1 MGRSETCRPVPRTLG
16 MHLPNTAS
24 IVAGFATL
32 RANPL
37 RTTLSTLGVVIGAAA
52 LVAVLALGDGMERF
66 VREQIARSTDV
77 QSILVASKTSVT
89 IDGQTFPVDD
99 YPVFT
104 PADAEAIVAASP
116 GAEQATLTMS
126 GRSAITGSAG
136 SIEEVGIAATLP
148 SLATQVGF
156 EFAAGRYFTSAEA
169 DGNSPVV
176 VLSST
181 LARRLTGRRPEDAV
195 GATVRIRE
203 RERTIVGV
211 LVAADGEQLGAA
223 YIPIQGVVDA
233 LAPTPRPRAPT
244 MVLRARTIEDVTPV
258 QLAAERWL
266 EERFGDWKRVA
277 LVETNRKQLEDV
289 EQGMILFRLFMG
301 AITGIS
307 LIVGG
312 IGIMNVLLAS
322 VTERTREIGVR
333 KAVGASRRDILIQ
346 FLAESVTISGLGS
359 ALGAGLGLGGAFAVT
374 AVMRQQ
380 TKADIYAAITW
391 GTVLVC
397 AVAALTVGL
406 AFGLYP
412 ALRASR
418 LSPIDAIR
426 HE

>member
-1 MGRSETCRPVPRTLG
+1 MPRP
-16 MHLPNTAS
+16 NSAS
-24 IVAGFATL
+24 ILAGFATL

-77 QSILVASKTSVT
+77 QSILVAAKTSVT
-89 IDGQTFPVDD
+89 IDGQTFPVDS

-104 PADAEAIVAASP
+104 PADAAAIVAAIP
-116 GAEQATLTMS
+116 GADQATLTVS
-126 GRSAITGSAG
+126 GRSAIAG
-136 SIEEVGIAATLP
+136 GGGRLEEVGIAATLP
-148 SLATQVGF
+148 SLAGQVGLA
-156 EFAAGRYFTSAEA
+156 FAAGRYFTPEEA
-169 DGNSPVV
+169 GANAPVI
-176 VLSST
+176 VLSHT
-181 LARRLTGRRPEDAV
+181 LARRLTGRRAEAAV
-195 GATVRIRE
+195 GDTVRIRE
-203 RERTIVGV
+203 RTWTIVGV
-211 LVAADGEQLGAA
+211 LAPIEGEQVGAA
-223 YIPIQGVVDA
+223 YIPIEGVPDA

-244 MVLRARTIEDVTPV
+244 LVLRARSIEDVTPV
-258 QLAAERWL
+258 QQGAERWL
-266 EERFGDWKRVA
+266 AARYGEWQRVA
-277 LVETNRKQLEDV
+277 RVESNRKQLEDV

-301 AITGIS
+301 AIPGLS

-333 KAVGASRRDILIQ
+333 KAVGASRGDILVQ

-359 ALGAGLGLGGAFAVT
+359 ALGAALGLGGAFGVT
-374 AVMRQQ
+374 ALMRQQ
-380 TKADIYAAITW
+380 TEAQIYAAFTW

-397 AVAALTVGL
+397 AVAALVVGL
-406 AFGLYP
+406 SFGLYP

>member
-1 MGRSETCRPVPRTLG
+1 
-16 MHLPNTAS
+16 MHPPNTAS

-37 RTTLSTLGVVIGAAA
+37 RTALSTLGVVIGAAA
-52 LVAVLALGDGMERF
+52 LVAVLALGDGMEQF

-77 QSILVASKTSVT
+77 QSILVAARTSVT
-89 IDGQTFPVDD
+89 IDGQTFPVDS
-99 YPVFT
+99 YPIFT
-104 PADAEAIVAASP
+104 PADADAIVAASP
-116 GAEQATLTMS
+116 GAEQATLTVG
-126 GRSAITGSAG
+126 GRSAISGTAG
-136 SIEEVGIAATLP
+136 RIEEVGVAASSP
-148 SLATQVGF
+148 SLASQVGLKF
-156 EFAAGRYFTSAEA
+156 VAGRYFTPAEA
-169 DGNSPVV
+169 DSNSPVV
-176 VLSST
+176 VVSST
-181 LARRLTGRRPEDAV
+181 LARRLTGRRPEEAV
-195 GATVRIRE
+195 GVMVQVRKRDRRI
-203 RERTIVGV
+203 IGV
-211 LVAADGEQLGAA
+211 LAAVEGEQLGAA
-223 YIPIQGVVDA
+223 YVPIQGVGDA

-244 MVLRARTIEDVTPV
+244 LVLRARTIEDVTPV
-258 QLAAERWL
+258 QQAAERWL
-266 EERFGDWKRVA
+266 AQRFGDWKKVA
-277 LVETNRKQLEDV
+277 LVETNRGQLEQV
-289 EQGMILFRLFMG
+289 EEGMILFRLFMG

-346 FLAESVTISGLGS
+346 FLAESVTIAGLGS

-374 AVMRQQ
+374 AVMRHQ
-380 TKADIYAAITW
+380 TKADIYAAFTW

-418 LSPIDAIR
+418 LSPIEAIR

>member
-1 MGRSETCRPVPRTLG
+1 MPRP
-16 MHLPNTAS
+16 NSAS
-24 IVAGFATL
+24 ILAGFATL

-77 QSILVASKTSVT
+77 QSILVAAKTSVT
-89 IDGQTFPVDD
+89 IDGQTFPVDS

-104 PADAEAIVAASP
+104 PADAAAIVAAIP
-116 GAEQATLTMS
+116 GADQATLTVS
-126 GRSAITGSAG
+126 GRSAIAG
-136 SIEEVGIAATLP
+136 GGGRLEEVGIAATLP
-148 SLATQVGF
+148 SLAGQVGLA
-156 EFAAGRYFTSAEA
+156 FAAGRYFTPEEA
-169 DGNSPVV
+169 AANAPVI
-176 VLSST
+176 VLSHT
-181 LARRLTGRRPEDAV
+181 LARRLTGRRAEAAV
-195 GATVRIRE
+195 GDTVRIRE
-203 RERTIVGV
+203 RTWTIVGV
-211 LVAADGEQLGAA
+211 LAPIEGEQVGAA
-223 YIPIQGVVDA
+223 YIPIEGVPDA

-244 MVLRARTIEDVTPV
+244 LVLRARSIEDVTPV
-258 QLAAERWL
+258 QQGAERWL
-266 EERFGDWKRVA
+266 AARYGEWQRVA
-277 LVETNRKQLEDV
+277 RVESNRKQLEDV

-333 KAVGASRRDILIQ
+333 KAVGASRGDILVQ

-359 ALGAGLGLGGAFAVT
+359 ALGAALGLGGAFGVT
-374 AVMRQQ
+374 ALMRQQ
-380 TKADIYAAITW
+380 TEAQIYAAFTW

-397 AVAALTVGL
+397 AVAALVVGL
-406 AFGLYP
+406 SFGLYP

>member
-1 MGRSETCRPVPRTLG
+1 MPRP
-16 MHLPNTAS
+16 NSAS
-24 IVAGFATL
+24 ILAGFATL

-77 QSILVASKTSVT
+77 QSILVAAKTSVT
-89 IDGQTFPVDD
+89 IDGQTFPVDS

-104 PADAEAIVAASP
+104 PADAAAIVAAIP
-116 GAEQATLTMS
+116 GADQATLTVS
-126 GRSAITGSAG
+126 GRSAIAG
-136 SIEEVGIAATLP
+136 GGGRLEEVGIAATLP
-148 SLATQVGF
+148 SLAGQVGLA
-156 EFAAGRYFTSAEA
+156 FAAGRYFTPEEA
-169 DGNSPVV
+169 GANAPVI
-176 VLSST
+176 VLSHT
-181 LARRLTGRRPEDAV
+181 LARRLTGRRAEAAV
-195 GATVRIRE
+195 GDTVRIRE
-203 RERTIVGV
+203 RTWTIVGV
-211 LVAADGEQLGAA
+211 LAPIEGEQVGAA
-223 YIPIQGVVDA
+223 YIPIEGVPDA

-244 MVLRARTIEDVTPV
+244 LVLRARSIEDVTPV
-258 QLAAERWL
+258 QQGAERWL
-266 EERFGDWKRVA
+266 AARYGEWQRVA
-277 LVETNRKQLEDV
+277 RVESNRKQLEDV

-333 KAVGASRRDILIQ
+333 KAVGASRGDILVQ

-359 ALGAGLGLGGAFAVT
+359 ALGAALGLGGAFGVT
-374 AVMRQQ
+374 ALMRQQ
-380 TKADIYAAITW
+380 TEAQIYAAFTW

-397 AVAALTVGL
+397 AVAALVVGL
-406 AFGLYP
+406 SFGLYP

>member
-1 MGRSETCRPVPRTLG
+1 MPRP
-16 MHLPNTAS
+16 NSAS
-24 IVAGFATL
+24 ILAGFATL

-77 QSILVASKTSVT
+77 QSILVAAKTSVT
-89 IDGQTFPVDD
+89 IDGQTFPVDS

-104 PADAEAIVAASP
+104 PADAAAIVAAIP
-116 GAEQATLTMS
+116 GADQATLTVS
-126 GRSAITGSAG
+126 GRSASAG
-136 SIEEVGIAATLP
+136 GGGRLEEVGIAATLP
-148 SLATQVGF
+148 SLAGQVGLA
-156 EFAAGRYFTSAEA
+156 FAAGRYFTPEEA
-169 DGNSPVV
+169 GATAPVL
-176 VLSST
+176 VLSHT
-181 LARRLTGRRPEDAV
+181 LARRLTGRRAEAAV
-195 GATVRIRE
+195 GDTVRIRE
-203 RERTIVGV
+203 RTWTIVGV
-211 LVAADGEQLGAA
+211 LAPIEGEQVGAA
-223 YIPIQGVVDA
+223 YIPIEGAPDA

-244 MVLRARTIEDVTPV
+244 LVLRARSIEDVTPV
-258 QLAAERWL
+258 QQGAERWL
-266 EERFGDWKRVA
+266 AARYGEWQRVA
-277 LVETNRKQLEDV
+277 RVESNRKQLEDV

-333 KAVGASRRDILIQ
+333 KAVGASRGDILVQ

-359 ALGAGLGLGGAFAVT
+359 ALGAALGLGGAFGVT
-374 AVMRQQ
+374 ALMRQQ
-380 TKADIYAAITW
+380 TEAQIYAAFTW

-397 AVAALTVGL
+397 AVAALVVGL
-406 AFGLYP
+406 SFGLYP

>member
-1 MGRSETCRPVPRTLG
+1 MPRP
-16 MHLPNTAS
+16 NSAS
-24 IVAGFATL
+24 ILAGFATL

-77 QSILVASKTSVT
+77 QSILVAAKTSVT
-89 IDGQTFPVDD
+89 IDGQTFPVDS

-104 PADAEAIVAASP
+104 PADAAAIVAAIP
-116 GAEQATLTMS
+116 GADQATLTVS
-126 GRSAITGSAG
+126 GRSAIAG
-136 SIEEVGIAATLP
+136 GGGRLEEVGIAATLP
-148 SLATQVGF
+148 SLAGQVGLA
-156 EFAAGRYFTSAEA
+156 FAAGRYFTPEEA
-169 DGNSPVV
+169 GANAPVI
-176 VLSST
+176 VLSHT
-181 LARRLTGRRPEDAV
+181 LARRLTGRRAEAAV
-195 GATVRIRE
+195 GDTVRIRE
-203 RERTIVGV
+203 RTWTIVGV
-211 LVAADGEQLGAA
+211 LAPIEGEQVGAA
-223 YIPIQGVVDA
+223 YIPIEGVPDA

-244 MVLRARTIEDVTPV
+244 LVLRARSIEDVTPV
-258 QLAAERWL
+258 QQGAERWL
-266 EERFGDWKRVA
+266 AARYGEWQRVA
-277 LVETNRKQLEDV
+277 RVESNRKQLEDV

-333 KAVGASRRDILIQ
+333 KAIGARARDVLLQ
-346 FLAESVTISGLGS
+346 FLSESVAISGLGS
-359 ALGAGLGLGGAFAVT
+359 AIGVVLGVAAAYGIT
-374 AVMRQQ
+374 AVVRAQ
-380 TKADIYAAITW
+380 TEAKLYAAFSAQSLLVV
-391 GTVLVC
+391 VL
-397 AVAALTVGL
+397 AALFVGV
-406 AFGLYP
+406 AFGIYP